1 MKQYWQTVSVIL
13 TTKVHPTF
21 LVWYTSEIFYFDWYM

>member
-13 TTKVHPTF
+13 TTKLHPTF
-21 LVWYTSEIFYFDWYM
+21 LV

>member
-21 LVWYTSEIFYFDWYM
+21 LV